1 MREAGKFYIGLIL
14 AVVATAAGAQ
24 PPSSAD
30 VNAAVCQLT
39 DCSAKPGPQAAAP
52 AEEDDGSMVVGAQR
66 SFSLARGPA
75 AHAAAAPAA
84 PARAPIRMASATPR
98 PHAAASARPA
108 PGKADMRVAFANGS
122 AELTEDAMAH
132 ARIYAEALKSDRLAG
147 VRFEIAGHTNSLGGS
162 DANKLLSQRRAQ
174 AVVDYLIG
182 QGVSPE
188 RLKAAGFGAERP
200 LDGRAAS
207 DSANRRVEIVRV
219 G

>member
-1 MREAGKFYIGLIL
+1 MRNVGKFYIGIMAAL
-14 AVVATAAGAQ
+14 VATAASAEQ
-24 PPSSAD
+24 PSSAD

-39 DCSAKPGPQAAAP
+39 DCSAKPASRAVAA

-75 AHAAAAPAA
+75 MHAASAA
-84 PARAPIRMASATPR
+84 PARAPIRTASAAPR
-98 PHAAASARPA
+98 SHAAAPARPA

-122 AELTEDAMAH
+122 AELTDDAMVH

-147 VRFEIAGHTNSLGGS
+147 VRFEIAGHTNSVGGS

-174 AVVDYLIG
+174 AVVDYLIS
-182 QGVSPE
+182 QGVSSE

-200 LDGRAAS
+200 LDGHDAS
-207 DSANRRVEIVRV
+207 EAVNRRVEIVRV